1 MPKKDIPDSAI
12 EIVAKHINDRS
23 NKPYPGISILGIP
36 ENIETP
42 QYFEILPFDQ
52 IDNSDKRFYAID
64 GSYNS
69 QEFYNGLA
77 IAIYAAGYIC
87 YQNGK
92 QIRLNSIDDPVILGQ
107 AYYPENILVTN
118 EEHLGA
124 TECVNEL
131 RHGN

>member
-1 MPKKDIPDSAI
+1 MPKKEIPDSAI
-12 EIVAKHINDRS
+12 EIVAKHINARS
-23 NKPYPGISILGIP
+23 NKPYQIPIVGIP

-42 QYFEILPFDQ
+42 QYFEIHPFDQ

-77 IAIYAAGYIC
+77 IAIYVAGYIC
-87 YQNGK
+87 YHQGK
-92 QIRLNSIDDPVILGQ
+92 QIRMNSDDDPVILGK

-118 EEHLGA
+118 EELLDA
-124 TECVNEL
+124 MYD
-131 RHGN
+131 